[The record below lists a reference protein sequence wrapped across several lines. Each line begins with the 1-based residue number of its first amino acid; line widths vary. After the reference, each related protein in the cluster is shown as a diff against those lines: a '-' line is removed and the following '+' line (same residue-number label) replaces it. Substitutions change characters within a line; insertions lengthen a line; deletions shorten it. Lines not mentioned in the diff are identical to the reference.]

1 MQPVQSG
8 GTDGHVDSC
17 FGATSMKLEDERA
30 IVSRKK
36 IYLEVR
42 HGRGVKRRATATAE
56 SAMRE
61 KGLVLRQT
69 GHTYTPSPV

>member
-36 IYLEVR
+36 LYLRTRR
-42 HGRGVKRRATATAE
+42 HEAVMARGADARACE
-56 SAMRE
+56 Q
-61 KGLVLRQT
+61 GD
-69 GHTYTPSPV
+69 